1 MKEIGPSWG
10 GRHIPSAP
18 RGSAYVFF
26 SYCMKHETEIVT
38 MGNNGFWLL
47 SLCRVVL
54 HCFHVIPNFLFG
66 PCTGPDAS
74 IDQCE

>member
-1 MKEIGPSWG
+1 MKEIGPSWEG
-10 GRHIPSAP
+10 VGTFLVPHLDPLVI
-18 RGSAYVFF
+18 F
-26 SYCMKHETEIVT
+26 SHCTKHETEIVT

-47 SLCRVVL
+47 SLSRVVL
-54 HCFHVIPNFLFG
+54 HCFHVILNFLFG